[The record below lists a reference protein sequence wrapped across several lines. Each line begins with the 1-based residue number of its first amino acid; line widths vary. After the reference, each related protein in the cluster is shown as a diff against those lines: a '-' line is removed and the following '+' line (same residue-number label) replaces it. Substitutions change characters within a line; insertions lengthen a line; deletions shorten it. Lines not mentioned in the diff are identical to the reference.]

1 MVEDLLITSNI
12 AIMITKFDFQ
22 ELDLKG
28 AFKIQPFYATDERGG
43 FVKDYNIDMFKANGI
58 EHELKEVFY
67 TISKKGVIRA
77 THFQLVKQQAKLVR
91 CVSGHVYDVIVDL
104 RLDSPT
110 FGQWRGF
117 DLTGENQVEL
127 YIPQYFGHGYLV
139 LEDSVVSYKCGEVFY
154 GEGDS
159 GIMYND
165 PDINIQ
171 WPCEK
176 IGGVE
181 NLIISEK
188 DKSLMSLFDYS
199 KKMGKNENDYY
210 NL

>member
-1 MVEDLLITSNI
+1 MVEVHLNTSNI
-12 AIMITKFDFQ
+12 VTMITKFDFQ

-43 FVKDYNIDMFKANGI
+43 FVKDYNIDMFKTNGI

-91 CVSGHVYDVIVDL
+91 CMSGHVYDVIVDL
-104 RLDSPT
+104 RPVSPT

-154 GEGDS
+154 GDGDS

-171 WPCEK
+171 WPFER

-188 DKSLMSLFDYS
+188 DKNLMSLKEYIE
-199 KKMGKNENDYY
+199 KVK
-210 NL
+210 

>member
-1 MVEDLLITSNI
+1 
-12 AIMITKFDFQ
+12 MITKFNFE

-28 AFKIQPFYATDERGG
+28 AFKIQPFYTTDERGG
-43 FVKDYNIDMFKANGI
+43 FVKDYNVDMFRANCI

-67 TISKKGVIRA
+67 TISKRGVIRA
-77 THFQLVKQQAKLVR
+77 IHFQLVKQQAKLVR
-91 CVSGHVYDVIVDL
+91 CISGHVYDVIVDL
-104 RLDSPT
+104 RPDSST

-127 YIPQYFGHGYLV
+127 YIPQFFGHGYLV
-139 LEDSVVSYKCGEVFY
+139 IEDSIVSYKCGEVFY

-165 PDINIQ
+165 PDINIL
-171 WPCEK
+171 WPFEL
-176 IGGVE
+176 IGGEE

-188 DKSLMSLFDYS
+188 DTRLMSFDDY
-199 KKMGKNENDYY
+199 KGKV
-210 NL
+210 

>member
-1 MVEDLLITSNI
+1 
-12 AIMITKFDFQ
+12 MITKFSFE

-43 FVKDYNIDMFKANGI
+43 FVKDYNIDMFRANGI
-58 EHELKEVFY
+58 EHELREVFY
-67 TISKKGVIRA
+67 TISKRGVIRA

-91 CVSGHVYDVIVDL
+91 CISGHVYDVIVDL

-127 YIPQYFGHGYLV
+127 YIPQFFGHGYLV
-139 LEDSVVSYKCGEVFY
+139 IEDSIVSYKCAEVFY

-165 PDINIQ
+165 SDISIK
-171 WPCEK
+171 WPFEQ
-176 IGGVE
+176 IGGEE
-181 NLIISEK
+181 NLIISDK
-188 DKSLMSLFDYS
+188 DKNLMSLETY
-199 KKMGKNENDYY
+199 KQLMNE
-210 NL
+210 